1 MLVCSGVKML
11 GIDVWGV
18 TPLYSQGVECMGMTF
33 RVRGLGFRVSGLRV
47 FRVLRCL
54 GC

>member
-1 MLVCSGVKML
+1 ML

-18 TPLYSQGVECMGMTF
+18 TLLYSLGVGCLGMTF

-47 FRVLRCL
+47 LRCL